1 MPDDERDDEAVFW
14 ERFFERL
21 QPVREAGEKVIEK
34 VDSSPIGDAIDY
46 VDYLLNAG
54 SKRGHAIAQ
63 RLTEFWYSAILRSPG
78 LIVALLVIATV
89 LVGQKSLD
97 FGQQIDKD
105 VEIYLPDDADSTDL
119 LKQVR
124 TQWSTDIMILY
135 VQTNNAI
142 YDRCDSGIPEVDGE
156 YRCRGTENITSV
168 DILQQLSWLEGDDLN
183 YGSGGYGSGLDEH
196 KDDRGDIDGVVWIL
210 SPAQVI
216 KEANSSSYRFNC
228 AVEKYGLPTGQ
239 RENCALA
246 QLNPFHGYSI
256 PNNQVNLDNLVSQT
270 ESLLSSF
277 VMDTQDHPLL
287 DENGDGNYNN
297 DGDGIWDTG
306 VIILGLKYEMEG
318 TDIPARQDKREG
330 QVQDHQAFIEYT
342 KQLIERAGTS
352 YNEEGELNCEI
363 CNRVYTGNV
372 MSSSVSTEIHSLW
385 LQEAREKDPNTPST
399 SPAIGVTPAMESQ
412 AESIAQDRPVR
423 NATTVTGLTPVVQ
436 DVSNA
441 IYSELVTKMLPG
453 AAVLVAITMLI
464 LHRNP
469 KVIIIC
475 GLPIAMSLAI
485 TFGTTVIADIPLT
498 PMIISAG
505 PILVG
510 LGVDYSLHLTN
521 RIEENRRE
529 LLEERLEESW
539 KRQRD
544 GLTPDE
550 LDPWDS
556 VISLTATVRA
566 AQTTGHAIF
575 LSAITT
581 IIGFSVLTWQYLVP
595 IHPMR
600 TVGVTLVLGI
610 FITFL
615 LSMVMVPAL
624 VHIFRYRKSNIGFEM
639 PTVQTLII
647 STIVAVTAGT
657 YLYIQGTTTVGN
669 AIFFGC
675 FFGGTI
681 LLAFESDIW
690 QKIGEV
696 PVKTTLVVLLVAMVS
711 TAGGVAILEEEMGK
725 PLSGG
730 SDEVPPNIPS
740 YDALREY
747 SFVFQG
753 GQTNM
758 FIVDAEVRG
767 PVNSTAPIRD
777 LPILDAMDNMQ
788 ENKINNVPQ
797 TSSIS
802 LVNVLKAIHVDV
814 NLTDPVTG
822 ISLEVYDRS
831 LWELLHDE
839 CWDESTNPLRPECW
853 AYVVSSREDMVNIA
867 LDTLSPEIR
876 SMLMNAD
883 QDTCGGS
890 TPCETKTL
898 VYVTQPYINL
908 QDATP
913 LRNAIDDHLDGDGN
927 CPDALS
933 CSAFGIEGVINS
945 KLTGGLPVSIDINAG
960 IQKAQSETTIAT
972 MIILL
977 ITMMILFR
985 SPRLAIFTMAA
996 VAVVVL
1002 WQPLLMRQGSV
1013 NVNFFTAMVGTLVF
1027 GIGVDDSIHIIDRIK
1042 DERETPAGIV
1052 KSVSRTGQ
1060 TIFET
1065 TATTCAG
1072 LSAGLFVEIPGL
1084 QNFFIL
1090 MMSLLILA
1098 LITSSI
1104 LLPSFIVA
1112 WHELRSRLL
1121 GRGPWLDYEDSGA
1134 LEASSVLEATL
1145 E

>member
-34 VDSSPIGDAIDY
+34 VDSSPIGDAVDY
-46 VDYLLNAG
+46 VDYLLNTG

-78 LIVALLVIATV
+78 LIVALLIIATV

-142 YDRCDSGIPEVDGE
+142 YDSCDSGIPEVDGE

-168 DILQQLSWLEGDDLN
+168 GILEQLSWLEGDDLN
-183 YGSGGYGSGLDEH
+183 DNKGGYGSGLDEH
-196 KDDRGDIDGVVWIL
+196 KDDRGDLDGVVWIL

-239 RENCALA
+239 RDGCSIA
-246 QLNPFHGYSI
+246 QLNPFYGYSI
-256 PNNQVNLDNLVSQT
+256 PDNQDNLDNLVSQT

-306 VIILGLKYEMEG
+306 VIILGLKYDMDG
-318 TDIPARQDKREG
+318 TDIPARQDKKDG
-330 QVQDHQAFIEYT
+330 LVQDHQAFIQYT
-342 KQLIERAGTS
+342 KQLIERAS
-352 YNEEGELNCEI
+352 DDDCEI
-363 CNRVYTGNV
+363 CNRVYNGNV

-399 SPAIGVTPAMESQ
+399 SPAIGVTPAMKSQ

-647 STIVAVTAGT
+647 STIVGVTAGT

-725 PLSGG
+725 PLTGG

-758 FIVDAEVRG
+758 FIVDAEARG

-777 LPILDAMDNMQ
+777 LPILDAMDKMQ

-883 QDTCGGS
+883 QDTCGGT

>member
-1 MPDDERDDEAVFW
+1 MPDDERDDESLFW
-14 ERFFERL
+14 EQFFERL
-21 QPVREAGEKVIEK
+21 QPVREAGQKLIDT
-34 VDSSPIGDAIDY
+34 VDTSPIGDTIDFA
-46 VDYLLNAG
+46 DHLLNEA

-89 LVGQKSLD
+89 LVSRDAID

-124 TQWSTDIMILY
+124 TQWATDIMILY
-135 VQTNNAI
+135 VQTDNAI
-142 YDRCDSGIPEVDGE
+142 HKECQSGPPP
-156 YRCRGTENITSV
+156 CRGTENITNI
-168 DILQQLSWLEGDDLN
+168 DILQQLSWLEGDDN
-183 YGSGGYGSGLDEH
+183 NRNAGGYGAGLDEH
-196 KDDRGDIDGVVWIL
+196 KDDRGDKDGVVWIL

-216 KEANSSSYRFNC
+216 KEANSSSYRFSC

-239 RENCALA
+239 LEECSAA
-246 QLNPFHGYSI
+246 QINPYHGYSI
-256 PNNQVNLDNLVSQT
+256 PDDQDRVDNLVDQT

-277 VMDTQDHPLL
+277 VMDTQDHPLI
-287 DENGDGNYNN
+287 DENSDGIYTN
-297 DGDGIWDTG
+297 DGDGIWDTA
-306 VIILGLKYEMEG
+306 VVILGLKYDMEG
-318 TDIPARQDKREG
+318 TDIPARQDKKEG
-330 QVQDHQAFIEYT
+330 IVKDHQAFIQYA
-342 KQLIERAGTS
+342 KDLIYVNSDDVDCSLCKRD
-352 YNEEGELNCEI
+352 YEGVL
-363 CNRVYTGNV
+363 
-372 MSSSVSTEIHSLW
+372 MSSSVNTEIHALCS
-385 LQEAREKDPNTPST
+385 KKNPNDPRSECV
-399 SPAIGVTPAMESQ
+399 GVTTEIKSEAK
-412 AESIAQDRPVR
+412 SIAEERPTR
-423 NATTVTGLTPVVQ
+423 EAITVTGLTPVVQ
-436 DVSNA
+436 DVSNE
-441 IYSELVTKMLPG
+441 IYNELVSKMLPL
-453 AAVLVAITMLI
+453 ASLLVLITMLI

-475 GLPIAMSLAI
+475 GLPIAMSLAV
-485 TFGTTVIADIPLT
+485 TFGITVLADITLT

-510 LGVDYSLHLTN
+510 LGVDYALHFTN
-521 RIEENRRE
+521 RIEENRKE
-529 LLEERLEESW
+529 LLEERLEQSW
-539 KRQRD
+539 MKQRD
-544 GLTPDE
+544 GISYDE
-550 LDPWDS
+550 IDPWDS

-581 IIGFSVLTWQYLVP
+581 IIGFSVLRWSSLVP
-595 IHPMR
+595 IEPMR
-600 TVGVTLVLGI
+600 TVGTTLLLGI
-610 FITFL
+610 TMTFL

-624 VHIFRYRKSNIGFEM
+624 VHLLRYRKSDVTFDM
-639 PTVQTLII
+639 PAMQTLLI
-647 STIVAVTAGT
+647 SGIVALAAGAV
-657 YLYIQGTTTVGN
+657 LYSWGTTTLGN
-669 AIFFGC
+669 AIFFGG
-675 FFGGTI
+675 FFGGTV

-690 QKIGEV
+690 LKIGEL
-696 PVKTTLVVLLVAMVS
+696 PVKTTLVVLLVAIAS
-711 TAGGVAILEEEMGK
+711 TVGGVTILEEEMGK
-725 PLSGG
+725 PLTGS
-730 SDEVPPNIPS
+730 SDEVPPDIAS

-758 FIVDAEVRG
+758 FIVNAENRI
-767 PVNSTAPIRD
+767 PVNDTAPIRD
-777 LPILDAMDNMQ
+777 LPILDAIEDMQ
-788 ENKINNVPQ
+788 KKVDNVPQ
-797 TSSIS
+797 TDSIS
-802 LVNVLKAIHVDV
+802 LVNILKAVHVDV
-814 NLTDPVTG
+814 NLSG
-822 ISLEVYDRS
+822 QEIYDRS
-831 LWELLHDE
+831 LWELIHDE

-853 AYVVSSREDMVNIA
+853 AYSISSREDMVNIA

-883 QDTCGGS
+883 QENLCQGT

-908 QDATP
+908 LDATP
-913 LRNAIDDHLDGDGN
+913 LRDAIDDHLDGEGD
-927 CPDALS
+927 CIDALS
-933 CSAFGIEGVINS
+933 CNALGVEDVVNS
-945 KLTGGLPVSIDINAG
+945 KLTGGLPVSIDINNG
-960 IQKAQSETTIAT
+960 IQKAQSQTTIAT
-972 MIILL
+972 MLILL

-985 SPRLAIFTMAA
+985 SPRLATFTMAA

-1042 DERETPAGIV
+1042 DEGETPAGIV

-1084 QNFFIL
+1084 QNFFVL

-1098 LITSSI
+1098 LLTSSI
-1104 LLPSFIVA
+1104 LLPSLIVS

-1121 GRGPWLDYEDSGA
+1121 GYGPWLDYEDSGS
-1134 LEASSVLEATL
+1134 LESSSILDATL

>member
-1 MPDDERDDEAVFW
+1 VPDDERDDEAIFW

-21 QPVREAGEKVIEK
+21 QPIKEAGVKVIQTI
-34 VDSSPIGDAIDY
+34 DSSPVGDVVDY
-46 VDYLLNAG
+46 GDYLLNAG
-54 SKRGHAIAQ
+54 AKRGHAIAQ

-89 LVGQKSLD
+89 LVGRDALD

-105 VEIYLPDDADSTDL
+105 VEIYLPDNAESTDL

-124 TQWSTDIMILY
+124 TQWATDIMILY

-142 YDRCDSGIPEVDGE
+142 YEECPISSGPADDGD
-156 YRCRGTENITSV
+156 YNCRGTENITNV
-168 DILQQLSWLEGDDLN
+168 DILQQLSWLEGDDN
-183 YGSGGYGSGLDEH
+183 NRGEGGYGSGLDEH
-196 KDDRGDIDGVVWIL
+196 KDDRGQIDGVVWVL
-210 SPAQVI
+210 SAAQVI
-216 KEANSSSYRFNC
+216 KEANSASHRFNC
-228 AVEKYGLPTGQ
+228 AVEKYNSIPISTG
-239 RENCALA
+239 ELGCSAS
-246 QLNPFHGYSI
+246 QLNPENDYSI
-256 PNNQVNLDNLVSQT
+256 PDDQDRVDNLVSQT

-287 DENGDGNYNN
+287 DENGDGDFNN

-306 VIILGLKYEMEG
+306 VIILGLKYDMDG
-318 TDIPARQDKREG
+318 TDIPARQDKKDG
-330 QVQDHQAFIEYT
+330 QVQDHQAFIHYT
-342 KQLIERAGTS
+342 KELIKRANDANCELCNRI
-352 YNEEGELNCEI
+352 YEGEL
-363 CNRVYTGNV
+363 

-385 LQEAREKDPNTPST
+385 LEEAREKNPKLSST
-399 SPAIGVTPAMESQ
+399 SEAVGVTQRIISE
-412 AESIAQDRPVR
+412 AESIAKDRPER

-436 DVSNA
+436 DVSNE
-441 IYSELVTKMLPG
+441 IYNQLVKVMLPIAG
-453 AAVLVAITMLI
+453 LLVAITMLI

-485 TFGTTVIADIPLT
+485 TFGTTVLADITLT

-510 LGVDYSLHLTN
+510 LGVDYALHFTN
-521 RIEENRRE
+521 RIEENRKE

-539 KRQRD
+539 KQERD
-544 GLTPDE
+544 GFSTND
-550 LDPWDS
+550 LDPWDP

-581 IIGFSVLTWQYLVP
+581 IIGFSVLTWQSLVP

-600 TVGVTLVLGI
+600 TVGVTLLLGI
-610 FITFL
+610 SITFL

-624 VHIFRYRKSNIGFEM
+624 VHIFRYRKTDVNFEM
-639 PTVQTLII
+639 PTIQTLFI
-647 STIVAVTAGT
+647 SAIVALAAGVT
-657 YLYIQGTTTVGN
+657 LYTQGTTTLGN
-669 AIFFGC
+669 SIFFGS

-690 QKIGEV
+690 LKIGEL
-696 PVKTTLVVLLVAMVS
+696 PVKTTLVVLLVAMIS

-725 PLSGG
+725 PLTGS
-730 SDEVPPNIPS
+730 SDEVPPNIAS

-758 FIVDAEVRG
+758 FIVDAEARG

-777 LPILDAMDNMQ
+777 LPILDAIDKMQ

-802 LVNVLKAIHVDV
+802 LVNILKAIHVDV
-814 NLTDPVTG
+814 N
-822 ISLEVYDRS
+822 ISGLEVYDRT

-853 AYVVSSREDMVNIA
+853 GYSASSREDMVNIA

-883 QDTCGGS
+883 QDLCQGS

-908 QDATP
+908 NDATP
-913 LRNAIDDHLDGDGN
+913 LRNAIDDHLDGNGD

-933 CSAFGIEGVINS
+933 CSALGIQGVINS
-945 KLTGGLPVSIDINAG
+945 KLTGGLPVSIDINSG

-972 MIILL
+972 MFILL

-985 SPRLAIFTMAA
+985 SPRLATFTMAA

-1042 DERETPAGIV
+1042 DEGETPAGIV

-1065 TATTCAG
+1065 TTTTCAG

-1084 QNFFIL
+1084 QNFFVL

-1098 LITSSI
+1098 LLTSSI

-1121 GRGPWLDYEDSGA
+1121 GQGSWLDYEDSGA
-1134 LEASSVLEATL
+1134 LETSSVLEATL

>member
-1 MPDDERDDEAVFW
+1 M
-14 ERFFERL
+14 
-21 QPVREAGEKVIEK
+21 
-34 VDSSPIGDAIDY
+34 
-46 VDYLLNAG
+46 N
-54 SKRGHAIAQ
+54 
-63 RLTEFWYSAILRSPG
+63 
-78 LIVALLVIATV
+78 
-89 LVGQKSLD
+89 
-97 FGQQIDKD
+97 
-105 VEIYLPDDADSTDL
+105 LP
-119 LKQVR
+119 
-124 TQWSTDIMILY
+124 
-135 VQTNNAI
+135 
-142 YDRCDSGIPEVDGE
+142 
-156 YRCRGTENITSV
+156 
-168 DILQQLSWLEGDDLN
+168 
-183 YGSGGYGSGLDEH
+183 
-196 KDDRGDIDGVVWIL
+196 
-210 SPAQVI
+210 
-216 KEANSSSYRFNC
+216 
-228 AVEKYGLPTGQ
+228 
-239 RENCALA
+239 
-246 QLNPFHGYSI
+246 
-256 PNNQVNLDNLVSQT
+256 
-270 ESLLSSF
+270 
-277 VMDTQDHPLL
+277 
-287 DENGDGNYNN
+287 
-297 DGDGIWDTG
+297 
-306 VIILGLKYEMEG
+306 
-318 TDIPARQDKREG
+318 
-330 QVQDHQAFIEYT
+330 
-342 KQLIERAGTS
+342 
-352 YNEEGELNCEI
+352 
-363 CNRVYTGNV
+363 
-372 MSSSVSTEIHSLW
+372 
-385 LQEAREKDPNTPST
+385 
-399 SPAIGVTPAMESQ
+399 
-412 AESIAQDRPVR
+412 
-423 NATTVTGLTPVVQ
+423 
-436 DVSNA
+436 
-441 IYSELVTKMLPG
+441 
-453 AAVLVAITMLI
+453 
-464 LHRNP
+464 
-469 KVIIIC
+469 
-475 GLPIAMSLAI
+475 
-485 TFGTTVIADIPLT
+485 
-498 PMIISAG
+498 
-505 PILVG
+505 
-510 LGVDYSLHLTN
+510 
-521 RIEENRRE
+521 
-529 LLEERLEESW
+529 
-539 KRQRD
+539 
-544 GLTPDE
+544 
-550 LDPWDS
+550 
-556 VISLTATVRA
+556 
-566 AQTTGHAIF
+566 
-575 LSAITT
+575 
-581 IIGFSVLTWQYLVP
+581 
-595 IHPMR
+595 
-600 TVGVTLVLGI
+600 
-610 FITFL
+610 
-615 LSMVMVPAL
+615 
-624 VHIFRYRKSNIGFEM
+624 
-639 PTVQTLII
+639 
-647 STIVAVTAGT
+647 
-657 YLYIQGTTTVGN
+657 VGN

-725 PLSGG
+725 PLTGG

-758 FIVDAEVRG
+758 FIVDAEARG

-777 LPILDAMDNMQ
+777 LPILDAMDKMQ

>member
-1 MPDDERDDEAVFW
+1 MPDDERDDEAIFW

-21 QPVREAGEKVIEK
+21 QPIKEAGVKVIQTI
-34 VDSSPIGDAIDY
+34 DSSPVGDVVDY
-46 VDYLLNAG
+46 GDYLLNAG
-54 SKRGHAIAQ
+54 AKRGHAIAQ

-89 LVGQKSLD
+89 LVGRDALD

-105 VEIYLPDDADSTDL
+105 VEIYLPDNAESTDL

-124 TQWSTDIMILY
+124 TQWATDIMILY

-142 YDRCDSGIPEVDGE
+142 YEECPISSGPADDGD
-156 YRCRGTENITSV
+156 YNCRGTENITNV
-168 DILQQLSWLEGDDLN
+168 DILQQLSWLEGDDN
-183 YGSGGYGSGLDEH
+183 NRGEGGYGSGLDEH
-196 KDDRGDIDGVVWIL
+196 KDDRGQIDGVVWVL
-210 SPAQVI
+210 SAAQVI
-216 KEANSSSYRFNC
+216 KEANSASHRFNC
-228 AVEKYGLPTGQ
+228 AVEKYNSIPISTG
-239 RENCALA
+239 ELGCSAS
-246 QLNPFHGYSI
+246 QLNPENDYSI
-256 PNNQVNLDNLVSQT
+256 PDDQDRVDNLVSQT

-287 DENGDGNYNN
+287 DENGDGDFNN

-306 VIILGLKYEMEG
+306 VIILGLKYDMDG
-318 TDIPARQDKREG
+318 TDIPARQDKKDG
-330 QVQDHQAFIEYT
+330 QVQDHQAFIHYT
-342 KQLIERAGTS
+342 KELIKRANDANCELCNRI
-352 YNEEGELNCEI
+352 YEGEL
-363 CNRVYTGNV
+363 

-385 LQEAREKDPNTPST
+385 LEEAREKNPKLSST
-399 SPAIGVTPAMESQ
+399 SEAVGVTQRIISE
-412 AESIAQDRPVR
+412 AESIAKDRPER

-436 DVSNA
+436 DVSNE
-441 IYSELVTKMLPG
+441 IYNQLVKVMLPIAG
-453 AAVLVAITMLI
+453 LLVAITMLI

-485 TFGTTVIADIPLT
+485 TFGTTVLADITLT

-510 LGVDYSLHLTN
+510 LGVDYALHFTN
-521 RIEENRRE
+521 RIEENRKE

-539 KRQRD
+539 KQERD
-544 GLTPDE
+544 GFSTND
-550 LDPWDS
+550 LDPWDP

-581 IIGFSVLTWQYLVP
+581 IIGFSVLTWQSLVP

-600 TVGVTLVLGI
+600 TVGVTLLLGI
-610 FITFL
+610 SITFL

-624 VHIFRYRKSNIGFEM
+624 VHIFRYRKTDVNFEM
-639 PTVQTLII
+639 PTIQTLFI
-647 STIVAVTAGT
+647 SAIVALAAGVT
-657 YLYIQGTTTVGN
+657 LYTQGTTTLGN
-669 AIFFGC
+669 SIFFGS

-690 QKIGEV
+690 LKIGEL
-696 PVKTTLVVLLVAMVS
+696 PVKTTLVVLLVAMIS

-725 PLSGG
+725 PLTGS
-730 SDEVPPNIPS
+730 SDEVPPNIAS

-758 FIVDAEVRG
+758 FIVDAEARG

-777 LPILDAMDNMQ
+777 LPILDAIDKMQ

-802 LVNVLKAIHVDV
+802 LVNILKAIHVDV
-814 NLTDPVTG
+814 N
-822 ISLEVYDRS
+822 ISGLEVYDRT

-853 AYVVSSREDMVNIA
+853 GYSASSREDMVNIA

-883 QDTCGGS
+883 QDLCQGS

-908 QDATP
+908 NDATP
-913 LRNAIDDHLDGDGN
+913 LRNAIDDHLDGNGD

-933 CSAFGIEGVINS
+933 CSALGIQGVINS
-945 KLTGGLPVSIDINAG
+945 KLTGGLPVSIDINSG

-972 MIILL
+972 MFILL

-985 SPRLAIFTMAA
+985 SPRLATFTMAA

-1042 DERETPAGIV
+1042 D
-1052 KSVSRTGQ
+1052 
-1060 TIFET
+1060 
-1065 TATTCAG
+1065 
-1072 LSAGLFVEIPGL
+1072 
-1084 QNFFIL
+1084 
-1090 MMSLLILA
+1090 
-1098 LITSSI
+1098 
-1104 LLPSFIVA
+1104 
-1112 WHELRSRLL
+1112 
-1121 GRGPWLDYEDSGA
+1121 
-1134 LEASSVLEATL
+1134 
-1145 E
+1145 

>member
-1 MPDDERDDEAVFW
+1 MPDDERDDEAIFW

-21 QPVREAGEKVIEK
+21 QPIKEAGVKVIQTI
-34 VDSSPIGDAIDY
+34 DSSPVGDVVDY
-46 VDYLLNAG
+46 GDYLLNAG
-54 SKRGHAIAQ
+54 AKRGHAIAQ

-89 LVGQKSLD
+89 LVGRDALD

-105 VEIYLPDDADSTDL
+105 VEIYLPDNAESTDL

-124 TQWSTDIMILY
+124 TQWATDIMILY

-142 YDRCDSGIPEVDGE
+142 YEECPISSGPADDGD
-156 YRCRGTENITSV
+156 YNCRGTENITNV
-168 DILQQLSWLEGDDLN
+168 DILQQLSWLEGDDN
-183 YGSGGYGSGLDEH
+183 NRGEGGYGSGLDEH
-196 KDDRGDIDGVVWIL
+196 KDDRGQIDGVVWVL
-210 SPAQVI
+210 SAAQVI
-216 KEANSSSYRFNC
+216 KEANSASHRFNC
-228 AVEKYGLPTGQ
+228 AVEKYNSIPISTG
-239 RENCALA
+239 ELGCSAS
-246 QLNPFHGYSI
+246 QLNPENDYSI
-256 PNNQVNLDNLVSQT
+256 PDDQDRVDNLVSQT

-287 DENGDGNYNN
+287 DENGDGDFNN

-306 VIILGLKYEMEG
+306 VIILGLKYDMDG
-318 TDIPARQDKREG
+318 TDIPARQDKKDG
-330 QVQDHQAFIEYT
+330 QVQDHQAFIHYT
-342 KQLIERAGTS
+342 KELIKRA
-352 YNEEGELNCEI
+352 NEANCELCNRIYEGEL
-363 CNRVYTGNV
+363 

-385 LQEAREKDPNTPST
+385 LEEAREKNPKLSST
-399 SPAIGVTPAMESQ
+399 SEAVGVTQRIISE
-412 AESIAQDRPVR
+412 AESIAKDRPER

-436 DVSNA
+436 DVSNE
-441 IYSELVTKMLPG
+441 IYNQLVKVMLPIAG
-453 AAVLVAITMLI
+453 LLVAITMLI

-485 TFGTTVIADIPLT
+485 TFGTTVLADITLT

-510 LGVDYSLHLTN
+510 LGVDYALHFTN
-521 RIEENRRE
+521 RIEENRKE

-539 KRQRD
+539 KQERD
-544 GLTPDE
+544 GFSTND
-550 LDPWDS
+550 LDPWDP

-581 IIGFSVLTWQYLVP
+581 IIGFSVLTWQSLVP

-600 TVGVTLVLGI
+600 TVGVTLLLGI
-610 FITFL
+610 SITFL

-624 VHIFRYRKSNIGFEM
+624 VHIFRYRKTDVNFEM
-639 PTVQTLII
+639 PTIQTLFI
-647 STIVAVTAGT
+647 SAIVALAAGVT
-657 YLYIQGTTTVGN
+657 LYTQGTTTLGN
-669 AIFFGC
+669 SIFFGS

-690 QKIGEV
+690 LKIGEL
-696 PVKTTLVVLLVAMVS
+696 PVKTTLVVLLVAMIS

-725 PLSGG
+725 PLTGS
-730 SDEVPPNIPS
+730 SDEVPPNIAS

-758 FIVDAEVRG
+758 FIVDAEARG

-777 LPILDAMDNMQ
+777 LPILDAIDKMQ

-802 LVNVLKAIHVDV
+802 LVNILKAIHVDV
-814 NLTDPVTG
+814 N
-822 ISLEVYDRS
+822 ISGLEVYDRT

-853 AYVVSSREDMVNIA
+853 GYSASSREDMVNIA

-883 QDTCGGS
+883 QDLCQGS

-908 QDATP
+908 NDATP
-913 LRNAIDDHLDGDGN
+913 LRNAIDDHLDGNGD

-933 CSAFGIEGVINS
+933 CSALGIQGVINS
-945 KLTGGLPVSIDINAG
+945 KLTGGLPVSIDINSG

-972 MIILL
+972 MFILL

-985 SPRLAIFTMAA
+985 SPRLATFTMAA

-1042 DERETPAGIV
+1042 DEGETPAGIV

-1065 TATTCAG
+1065 TTTTCAG

-1084 QNFFIL
+1084 QNFFVL

-1098 LITSSI
+1098 LLTSSI

-1121 GRGPWLDYEDSGA
+1121 GQGSWLDYEDSGA
-1134 LEASSVLEATL
+1134 LETSSVLEATL

>member
-1 MPDDERDDEAVFW
+1 VPDDERDDEAIFW

-21 QPVREAGEKVIEK
+21 QPIKEAGVKVIQTI
-34 VDSSPIGDAIDY
+34 DSSPVGDVVDY
-46 VDYLLNAG
+46 GDYLLNAG
-54 SKRGHAIAQ
+54 AKRGHAIAQ

-89 LVGQKSLD
+89 LVGRDALD

-105 VEIYLPDDADSTDL
+105 VEIYLPDNAESTDL

-124 TQWSTDIMILY
+124 TQWATDIMILY

-142 YDRCDSGIPEVDGE
+142 YEECPISSGPADDGD
-156 YRCRGTENITSV
+156 YNCRGTENITNV
-168 DILQQLSWLEGDDLN
+168 DILQQLSWLEGDDN
-183 YGSGGYGSGLDEH
+183 NRGEGGYGSGLDEH
-196 KDDRGDIDGVVWIL
+196 KDDRGQIDGVVWVL
-210 SPAQVI
+210 SAAQVI
-216 KEANSSSYRFNC
+216 KEANSASHRFNC
-228 AVEKYGLPTGQ
+228 AVEKYNSIPISTG
-239 RENCALA
+239 ELGCSAS
-246 QLNPFHGYSI
+246 QLNPENDYSI
-256 PNNQVNLDNLVSQT
+256 PDDQDRVDNLVSQT

-287 DENGDGNYNN
+287 DENGDGDFNN

-306 VIILGLKYEMEG
+306 VIILGLKYDMDG
-318 TDIPARQDKREG
+318 TDIPARQDKKDG
-330 QVQDHQAFIEYT
+330 QVQDHQAFIHYT
-342 KQLIERAGTS
+342 KELIKRA
-352 YNEEGELNCEI
+352 NEANCELCNRIYEGEL
-363 CNRVYTGNV
+363 

-385 LQEAREKDPNTPST
+385 LEEAREKNPKLSST
-399 SPAIGVTPAMESQ
+399 SEAVGVTQRIISE
-412 AESIAQDRPVR
+412 AESIAKDRPER

-436 DVSNA
+436 DVSNE
-441 IYSELVTKMLPG
+441 IYNQLVKVMLPIAG
-453 AAVLVAITMLI
+453 LLVAITMLI

-485 TFGTTVIADIPLT
+485 TFGTTVLADITLT

-510 LGVDYSLHLTN
+510 LGVDYALHFTN
-521 RIEENRRE
+521 RIEENRKE

-539 KRQRD
+539 KQERD
-544 GLTPDE
+544 GFSTND
-550 LDPWDS
+550 LDPWDP

-581 IIGFSVLTWQYLVP
+581 IIGFSVLTWQSLVP

-600 TVGVTLVLGI
+600 TVGVTLLLGI
-610 FITFL
+610 SITFL

-624 VHIFRYRKSNIGFEM
+624 VHIFRYRKTDVNFEM
-639 PTVQTLII
+639 PTIQTLFI
-647 STIVAVTAGT
+647 SAIVALAAGVT
-657 YLYIQGTTTVGN
+657 LYTQGTTTLGN
-669 AIFFGC
+669 SIFFGS

-690 QKIGEV
+690 LKIGEL
-696 PVKTTLVVLLVAMVS
+696 PVKTTLVVLLVAMIS

-725 PLSGG
+725 PLTGS
-730 SDEVPPNIPS
+730 SDEVPPNIAS

-758 FIVDAEVRG
+758 FIVDAEARG

-777 LPILDAMDNMQ
+777 LPILDAIDKMQ

-802 LVNVLKAIHVDV
+802 LVNILKAIHVDV
-814 NLTDPVTG
+814 N
-822 ISLEVYDRS
+822 ISGLEVYDRT

-853 AYVVSSREDMVNIA
+853 GYSASSREDMVNIA

-883 QDTCGGS
+883 QDLCQGS

-908 QDATP
+908 NDATP
-913 LRNAIDDHLDGDGN
+913 LRNAIDDHLDGNGD

-933 CSAFGIEGVINS
+933 CSALGIQGVINS
-945 KLTGGLPVSIDINAG
+945 KLTGGLPVSIDINSG

-972 MIILL
+972 MFILL

-985 SPRLAIFTMAA
+985 SPRLATFTMAA

-1042 DERETPAGIV
+1042 DEGETPAGIV

-1065 TATTCAG
+1065 TTTTCAG

-1084 QNFFIL
+1084 QNFFVL

-1098 LITSSI
+1098 LLTSSI

-1121 GRGPWLDYEDSGA
+1121 GQGSWLDYEDSGA
-1134 LEASSVLEATL
+1134 LETSSVLEATL

>member
-1 MPDDERDDEAVFW
+1 MPDDERDDEAIFW

-21 QPVREAGEKVIEK
+21 QPIKEAGVKVIQTI
-34 VDSSPIGDAIDY
+34 DSSPVGDVVDY
-46 VDYLLNAG
+46 GDYLLNAG
-54 SKRGHAIAQ
+54 AKRGHAIAQ

-89 LVGQKSLD
+89 LVGRDALD

-105 VEIYLPDDADSTDL
+105 VEIYLPDNAESTDL

-124 TQWSTDIMILY
+124 TQWATDIMILY

-142 YDRCDSGIPEVDGE
+142 YEECPISSGPADDGD
-156 YRCRGTENITSV
+156 YNCRGTENIPND
-168 DILQQLSWLEGDDLN
+168 DILQQLSWLEGDDN
-183 YGSGGYGSGLDEH
+183 NRGEGGYGSGLDEH
-196 KDDRGDIDGVVWIL
+196 KDDRGQIDGVVWVL
-210 SPAQVI
+210 SAAQVI
-216 KEANSSSYRFNC
+216 KEANSASHRFNC
-228 AVEKYGLPTGQ
+228 AVEKYNSIPISTG
-239 RENCALA
+239 ELGCSAS
-246 QLNPFHGYSI
+246 QLNPENDYSI
-256 PNNQVNLDNLVSQT
+256 PDDQDRVDNLVSQT

-287 DENGDGNYNN
+287 DENGDGDFNN

-306 VIILGLKYEMEG
+306 VIILGLKYDMDG
-318 TDIPARQDKREG
+318 TDIPARQDKKDG
-330 QVQDHQAFIEYT
+330 QVQDHQAFIHYT
-342 KQLIERAGTS
+342 KELIKRANDANCELCNRI
-352 YNEEGELNCEI
+352 YEGEL
-363 CNRVYTGNV
+363 

-385 LQEAREKDPNTPST
+385 LEEAREKNPKLSST
-399 SPAIGVTPAMESQ
+399 SEAVGVTQRIISE
-412 AESIAQDRPVR
+412 AESIAKDRPER

-436 DVSNA
+436 DVSNE
-441 IYSELVTKMLPG
+441 IYNQLVKVMLPIAG
-453 AAVLVAITMLI
+453 LLVAITMLI

-485 TFGTTVIADIPLT
+485 TFGTTVLADITLT

-510 LGVDYSLHLTN
+510 LGVDYALHFTN
-521 RIEENRRE
+521 RIEENRKE

-539 KRQRD
+539 KQERD
-544 GLTPDE
+544 GFSTND
-550 LDPWDS
+550 LDPWDP

-581 IIGFSVLTWQYLVP
+581 IIGFSVLTWQSLVP

-600 TVGVTLVLGI
+600 TVGVTLLLGI
-610 FITFL
+610 SITFL

-624 VHIFRYRKSNIGFEM
+624 VHIFRYRKTDVNFEM
-639 PTVQTLII
+639 PTIQTLFI
-647 STIVAVTAGT
+647 SAIVALAAGVT
-657 YLYIQGTTTVGN
+657 LYTQGTTTLGN
-669 AIFFGC
+669 SIFFGS

-690 QKIGEV
+690 LKIGEL
-696 PVKTTLVVLLVAMVS
+696 PVKTTLVVLLVAMIS

-725 PLSGG
+725 PLTGS
-730 SDEVPPNIPS
+730 SDEVPPNIAS

-758 FIVDAEVRG
+758 FIVDAEARG

-777 LPILDAMDNMQ
+777 LPILDAIDKMQ

-802 LVNVLKAIHVDV
+802 LVNILKAIHVDV
-814 NLTDPVTG
+814 N
-822 ISLEVYDRS
+822 ISGLEVYDRT

-853 AYVVSSREDMVNIA
+853 GYSASSREDMVNIA

-883 QDTCGGS
+883 QDLCQGS

-908 QDATP
+908 NDATP
-913 LRNAIDDHLDGDGN
+913 LRNAIDDHLDGNGD

-933 CSAFGIEGVINS
+933 CSALGIQGVINS
-945 KLTGGLPVSIDINAG
+945 KLTGGLPVSIDINSG

-972 MIILL
+972 MFILL

-985 SPRLAIFTMAA
+985 SPRLATFTMAA

-1042 DERETPAGIV
+1042 DEGETPAGIV

-1065 TATTCAG
+1065 TTTTCAG

-1084 QNFFIL
+1084 QNFFVL

-1098 LITSSI
+1098 LLTSSI

-1121 GRGPWLDYEDSGA
+1121 GQGSWLDYEDSGA
-1134 LEASSVLEATL
+1134 LETSSVLEATL

>member
-1 MPDDERDDEAVFW
+1 MPDDERDDEAIFW

-21 QPVREAGEKVIEK
+21 QPIKEAGVKVIQTI
-34 VDSSPIGDAIDY
+34 DSSPVGDVVDY
-46 VDYLLNAG
+46 GDYLLNAG
-54 SKRGHAIAQ
+54 AKRGHAIAQ

-89 LVGQKSLD
+89 LVGRDALD

-105 VEIYLPDDADSTDL
+105 VEIYLPDNAESTDL

-124 TQWSTDIMILY
+124 TQWATDIMILY

-142 YDRCDSGIPEVDGE
+142 YEECPISSGPADDGD
-156 YRCRGTENITSV
+156 YNCRGTENITNV
-168 DILQQLSWLEGDDLN
+168 DILQQLSWLEGDDN
-183 YGSGGYGSGLDEH
+183 NRGEGGYGSGLDEH
-196 KDDRGDIDGVVWIL
+196 KDDRGQIDGVVWVL
-210 SPAQVI
+210 SAAQVI
-216 KEANSSSYRFNC
+216 KEANSASHRFNC
-228 AVEKYGLPTGQ
+228 AVEKYNSIPISTG
-239 RENCALA
+239 ELGCSAS
-246 QLNPFHGYSI
+246 QLNPENDYSI
-256 PNNQVNLDNLVSQT
+256 PDDQDRVDNLVSQT

-287 DENGDGNYNN
+287 DENGDGDFNN

-306 VIILGLKYEMEG
+306 VIILGLKYDMDG
-318 TDIPARQDKREG
+318 TDIPARQDKKDG
-330 QVQDHQAFIEYT
+330 QVQDHQAFIHYT
-342 KQLIERAGTS
+342 KELINRANDANCELCNRI
-352 YNEEGELNCEI
+352 YEGEL
-363 CNRVYTGNV
+363 

-385 LQEAREKDPNTPST
+385 LEEAREKNPKLSST
-399 SPAIGVTPAMESQ
+399 SEAVGVTQRIISE
-412 AESIAQDRPVR
+412 AESIAKDRPER

-436 DVSNA
+436 DVSNE
-441 IYSELVTKMLPG
+441 IYNQLVKVMLPIAG
-453 AAVLVAITMLI
+453 LLVAITMLI

-485 TFGTTVIADIPLT
+485 TFGTTVLADITLT

-510 LGVDYSLHLTN
+510 LGVDYALHFTN
-521 RIEENRRE
+521 RIEENRKE

-539 KRQRD
+539 KQERD
-544 GLTPDE
+544 GFSTND
-550 LDPWDS
+550 LDPWDP

-581 IIGFSVLTWQYLVP
+581 IIGFSVLTWQSLVP

-600 TVGVTLVLGI
+600 TVGVTLLLGI
-610 FITFL
+610 SITFL

-624 VHIFRYRKSNIGFEM
+624 VHIFRYRKTDVNFEM
-639 PTVQTLII
+639 PTIQTLFI
-647 STIVAVTAGT
+647 SAIVALAAGVT
-657 YLYIQGTTTVGN
+657 LYTQGTTTLGN
-669 AIFFGC
+669 SIFFGS

-690 QKIGEV
+690 LKIGEL
-696 PVKTTLVVLLVAMVS
+696 PVKTTLVVLLVAMIS

-725 PLSGG
+725 PLTGS
-730 SDEVPPNIPS
+730 SDEVPPNIAS

-758 FIVDAEVRG
+758 FIVDAEARG

-777 LPILDAMDNMQ
+777 LPILDAIDKMQ

-802 LVNVLKAIHVDV
+802 LVNILKAIHVDV
-814 NLTDPVTG
+814 N
-822 ISLEVYDRS
+822 ISGLEVYDRT

-853 AYVVSSREDMVNIA
+853 GYPASSREDMVNIA

-883 QDTCGGS
+883 QDLCQGS

-908 QDATP
+908 NDATP
-913 LRNAIDDHLDGDGN
+913 LRNAIDDHLDGNGD

-933 CSAFGIEGVINS
+933 CSALGIQGVINS
-945 KLTGGLPVSIDINAG
+945 KLTGGLPVSIDINSG

-972 MIILL
+972 MFILL

-985 SPRLAIFTMAA
+985 SPRLATFTMAA

-1042 DERETPAGIV
+1042 DEGETPAGIV

-1065 TATTCAG
+1065 TTTTCAG

-1084 QNFFIL
+1084 QNFFVL

-1098 LITSSI
+1098 LLTSSI

-1121 GRGPWLDYEDSGA
+1121 GQGSWLDYEDSGA
-1134 LEASSVLEATL
+1134 LETSSVLEATL

>member
-1 MPDDERDDEAVFW
+1 VPDDERDDEAIFW

-21 QPVREAGEKVIEK
+21 QPIREVGGNLIQA
-34 VDSSPIGDAIDY
+34 VDSSPIGDAVDY
-46 VDYLLNAG
+46 VDYFLTAG
-54 SKRGHAIAQ
+54 AKRGHAIAQ
-63 RLTEFWYSAILRSPG
+63 RLSEFWYSAILRSPG
-78 LIVALLVIATV
+78 LIVALLIIATV
-89 LVGQKSLD
+89 LVSRDAID

-124 TQWSTDIMILY
+124 TQWATDIMILY

-142 YDRCDSGIPEVDGE
+142 HEKCPSGPASDGPSD
-156 YRCRGTENITSV
+156 CRGTENITSFE
-168 DILQQLSWLEGDDLN
+168 ILEQLSYIEGDDN
-183 YGSGGYGSGLDEH
+183 NRGDGGYGAGLDEH
-196 KDDRGDIDGVVWIL
+196 KDDRGEIDGVVWIL

-216 KEANSSSYRFNC
+216 KEANSSSYRFSC

-239 RENCALA
+239 RDACAAA

-256 PNNQVNLDNLVSQT
+256 PDDQDRVDNLVDQT
-270 ESLLSSF
+270 ESLLSTF

-287 DENGDGNYNN
+287 DENGDGDYNN

-306 VIILGLKYEMEG
+306 VIILGLKYDMDG
-318 TDIPARQDKREG
+318 TDIPARNDKKDG
-330 QVQDHQAFIEYT
+330 QVQDHQAFIEYA
-342 KQLIERAGTS
+342 KELIFDQTNLTTCGLCQRD
-352 YNEEGELNCEI
+352 YEGNL
-363 CNRVYTGNV
+363 
-372 MSSSVSTEIHSLW
+372 MSSSVSTEIHSLCIK
-385 LQEAREKDPNTPST
+385 QNPNEPRSKCI
-399 SPAIGVTPAMESQ
+399 SVNQALINQ
-412 AESIAQDRPVR
+412 AESIAEDRPTR

-441 IYSELVTKMLPG
+441 IYKELVQKMLPLAG
-453 AAVLVAITMLI
+453 LLVAITMLI

-475 GLPIAMSLAI
+475 GLPIVMSLAI
-485 TFGTTVIADIPLT
+485 TFGTTVLADITLT

-510 LGVDYSLHLTN
+510 LGVDYALHFTN
-521 RIEENRRE
+521 RIEENRKE
-529 LLEERLEESW
+529 LLEESLEESW

-544 GLTPDE
+544 GFATNE
-550 LDPWDS
+550 LDPWDP
-556 VISLTATVRA
+556 VLSLTATVRA
-566 AQTTGHAIF
+566 AQTTGNAIF

-581 IIGFSVLTWQYLVP
+581 IIGFSVLTWQSLVP

-600 TVGVTLVLGI
+600 TVGVTLLLGI
-610 FITFL
+610 SITFL

-624 VHIFRYRKSNIGFEM
+624 VHLFRYRKTDVTIEM
-639 PTVQTLII
+639 PALQTLLI
-647 STIVAVTAGT
+647 SLIVAVAAGAA
-657 YLYIQGTTTVGN
+657 LYSHETTSLGN
-669 AIFFGC
+669 AVFFGC

-690 QKIGEV
+690 LKIGEL
-696 PVKTTLVVLLVAMVS
+696 PVKGTLVVLLVAMVS

-725 PLSGG
+725 PLTGS
-730 SDEVPPNIPS
+730 SDEVPPGISS

-758 FIVDAEVRG
+758 FIVDAESRG

-777 LPILDAMDNMQ
+777 LPILDAIDHMQ
-788 ENKINNVPQ
+788 EKKINNVPQ

-802 LVNVLKAIHVDV
+802 LVNILKAIHVDV
-814 NLTDPVTG
+814 NVSG
-822 ISLEVYDRS
+822 LEVYDRS

-853 AYVVSSREDMVNIA
+853 AYSVSSREDMVNIA

-883 QDTCGGS
+883 QEDVCQNQS
-890 TPCETKTL
+890 PCETKTL

-908 QDATP
+908 HDATP
-913 LRNAIDDHLDGDGN
+913 LRDAIDDHLDGDGN

-933 CSAFGIEGVINS
+933 CSALGIQGVINS
-945 KLTGGLPVSIDINAG
+945 KLTGGLPVSIDINTG

-977 ITMMILFR
+977 FTMMILFR
-985 SPRLAIFTMAA
+985 SPRLATFTMAA

-1042 DERETPAGIV
+1042 DEGETPAGIV

-1065 TATTCAG
+1065 TTTTCAG

-1084 QNFFIL
+1084 QNFFVL

-1098 LITSSI
+1098 LLTSSI

-1112 WHELRSRLL
+1112 WHEMRSRLM
-1121 GRGPWLDYEDSGA
+1121 GQGSWLDYEDSGA
-1134 LEASSVLEATL
+1134 LETSSVLDAIPDWMGYSGFGPKS
-1145 E
+1145 